1 MKPISCFYITGG
13 LVTVLAVS
21 LFFAY
26 RKKQEE
32 IKAVLEK
39 ERETVRSKEPFRGG
53 GGVALHYGGGGTAGG
68 PGDYAPLPESF
79 LGGHG
84 GGGGGHGGGGMRGSS
99 GEFLRYGG
107 GGWGWGYP
115 WYFAY
120 LGVPVALDYSSTC
133 YADSDCGPYGTCGS
147 TGYCV

>member
-13 LVTVLAVS
+13 IVTVLAVS

-39 ERETVRSKEPFRGG
+39 ERETVREKEGFRGVG
-53 GGVALHYGGGGTAGG
+53 GANI
-68 PGDYAPLPESF
+68 
-79 LGGHG
+79 
-84 GGGGGHGGGGMRGSS
+84 GGGHGSVRGDS
-99 GEFLRYGG
+99 GESLNHRSGL
-107 GGWGWGYP
+107 GYP

-120 LGVPVALDYSSTC
+120 LGVPVALD
-133 YADSDCGPYGTCGS
+133 ADCGVYGTC
-147 TGYCV
+147 V